1 MKPATTKTIN
11 FYIEPLIRI
20 WMLSPHSMRV

>member
-11 FYIEPLIRI
+11 FYIELLVRI